1 MFNPKQTIMTEQN
14 FKNHGRMVPL
24 FHYVAFS
31 AALFPFVFFIIQFVK
46 AIGNESGRLHAAALL
61 SLSTAVILALW
72 FARVFSLK
80 AQDRGIRAEENFRHF
95 IATGK
100 PLNNKLSIGQV
111 IALRFASDDEFAE
124 LANRAANENLSA
136 KEIKM
141 AVKNWR
147 GDYHRV

>member
-1 MFNPKQTIMTEQN
+1 MTDQN

-31 AALFPFVFFIIQFVK
+31 AVLFPFVFFIIQFVK

-72 FARVFSLK
+72 FARGFAIK

-95 IATGK
+95 VATGK
-100 PLNNKLSIGQV
+100 PLNSKLSIGQV
-111 IALRFASDDEFAE
+111 IALRFASDAEFVE
-124 LANRAANENLSA
+124 LANCAANENLSA

>member
-1 MFNPKQTIMTEQN
+1 MSEQN
-14 FKNHGRMVPL
+14 FKNHSRLVPL
-24 FHYVAFS
+24 FHGVAFT

-46 AIGNESGRLHAAALL
+46 AVGNESGRLHAAAML
-61 SLSTAVILALW
+61 SLCIAVILALW

-80 AQDRGIRAEENFRHF
+80 AQDRGIRAEENLRHF

-100 PLNNKLSIGQV
+100 PMNSKLSIGQV
-111 IALRFASDDEFAE
+111 IALRFASDDEFLE
-124 LANRAANENLSA
+124 LANRAANENLGA

-141 AVKNWR
+141 AIKNWK